1 MQEIELQMINQLQM
15 FIEDTNAES
24 SSVSL
29 HIANAVLPAGV
40 RVLVAC
46 EESQATTIELRK
58 LGFDA
63 WSCDLQDCNG
73 GHPEWHI
80 KGDVLNVLNDKWDMM
95 IAHPTCTYL
104 TNSGVCWLWNK
115 DGSRNE
121 ERWQKLKEGAEFFKA
136 LLDSPIPL
144 IAIENPI
151 PHKYAVELI
160 GRKYDQ
166 CIQPYQFGHTES
178 KATCFWLKGLP
189 KLKAT
194 NDVKEQWKK
203 LPKNEAQ
210 RLHYLPPGPE
220 RAKLRSKTFLGVAQA
235 LAFQY
240 GNFIRSTI
248 EIKDWNRLPLSE
260 INRIFA

>member
-1 MQEIELQMINQLQM
+1 MFFHLQNMKPNFQYS
-15 FIEDTNAES
+15 TKS
-24 SSVSL
+24 
-29 HIANAVLPAGV
+29 VLPAGSL

-46 EESQATTIELRK
+46 EESQAVTKEFRK
-58 LGFDA
+58 LGHEAF
-63 WSCDLQDCNG
+63 SCDLLPESG

-80 KGDVLNVLNDKWDMM
+80 KGDVLNVLNEGWDMM
-95 IAHPTCTYL
+95 IAHPPCTYL
-104 TNSGVCWLWNK
+104 TNSGVRWLWNK
-115 DGSRNE
+115 DRSRNWD
-121 ERWQKLKEGAEFFKA
+121 RWQKLKEGADFFKA
-136 LLDSPIPL
+136 LLDAPIPL

-166 CIQPYQFGHTES
+166 CIQPYHFGHTES

-220 RAKLRSKTFLGVAQA
+220 RSKLRSKTFQGIAQA
-235 LAFQY
+235 MAEQWGFY
-240 GNFIRSTI
+240 ACR
-248 EIKDWNRLPLSE
+248 EK
-260 INRIFA
+260 